1 MKMKQFYDCKDCTKP
16 VRTKSVN
23 DTLVRLELC
32 PQCYTVRMTRIIGER
47 ENKTSTSIISNFL
60 GWFPEID
67 NKLFHYSRTSIISK
81 FLVWF
86 PEIDNRLFHHFRIV
100 NIKIKV
106 EYKCTNPENRF
117 ETFEYTRNPEVEE

>member
-1 MKMKQFYDCKDCTKP
+1 MESYYICKDCTKP
-16 VRTKSVN
+16 VRTKSVT

-47 ENKTSTSIISNFL
+47 ENKTSTSIISKFL

-67 NKLFHYSRTSIISK
+67 KT
-81 FLVWF
+81 
-86 PEIDNRLFHHFRIV
+86 LFHHFRIV

-106 EYKCTNPENRF
+106 EYKCTSPENRF